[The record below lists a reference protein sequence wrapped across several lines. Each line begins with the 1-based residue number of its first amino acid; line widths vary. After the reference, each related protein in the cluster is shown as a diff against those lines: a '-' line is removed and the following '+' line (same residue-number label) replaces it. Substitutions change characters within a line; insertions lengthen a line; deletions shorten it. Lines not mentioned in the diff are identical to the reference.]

1 MLPCGRM
8 STGRVRPAL
17 REAWRRLRGGALTP
31 KRAALSVAIGLVIGL
46 VPVYG
51 AHWAI
56 VLAVCVPW
64 KLDAPVAYLAA
75 NISNPFFAPFLLL
88 AEVQLG
94 SRLMTGAFLSL
105 TKEAIYE
112 RGPLA
117 FLSQTIVGVLVL
129 APVAAIVVGAI
140 TWAAASFLEK
150 RREARGA

>member
-1 MLPCGRM
+1 VA
-8 STGRVRPAL
+8 VRPAL
-17 REAWRRLRGGALTP
+17 RQAWQRLRGGELTP
-31 KRAALSVAIGLVIGL
+31 RRAALSVGVGLAIGL

-56 VLAVCVPW
+56 VLAVCVPL

-94 SRLMTGAFLSL
+94 SQVMTGARLPL
-105 TKEAIYE
+105 TREAVFA

-117 FLSQTIVGVLVL
+117 FLWQTIVGVAIL
-129 APVAAIVVGAI
+129 APLAALVVGALTYGI
-140 TWAAASFLEK
+140 ASFAKKRREK
-150 RREARGA
+150 ERREARGA